1 MVAAVVAAEEGRGV
15 QNGIKSVD
23 RSVFVRV
30 TLMTSYY
37 YMCAL

>member
-1 MVAAVVAAEEGRGV
+1 MVAAVVAAEEEGR
-15 QNGIKSVD
+15 IKSVD